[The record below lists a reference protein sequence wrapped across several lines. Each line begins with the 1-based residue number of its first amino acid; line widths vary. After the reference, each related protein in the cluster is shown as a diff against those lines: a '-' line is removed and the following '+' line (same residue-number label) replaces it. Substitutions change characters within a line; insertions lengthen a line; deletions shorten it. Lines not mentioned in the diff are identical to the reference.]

1 MPKIA
6 FRREFSMNVNSMTH
20 HNWIFFLHIRIS
32 YSFFAMSW
40 RKIEGLIFFYQAIF
54 WDTLPMCQT
63 SRCWCDPEV
72 EEDLEWITIVGPG
85 SWSVDIRL
93 LEELILPMELID
105 DPSSWL
111 NMAGTVSLARPE
123 KSFKIKKL
131 NLSNT

>member
-1 MPKIA
+1 
-6 FRREFSMNVNSMTH
+6 
-20 HNWIFFLHIRIS
+20 
-32 YSFFAMSW
+32 
-40 RKIEGLIFFYQAIF
+40 
-54 WDTLPMCQT
+54 MCQT

-93 LEELILPMELID
+93 LEELILPMELKD

-123 KSFKIKKL
+123 KSLESQKTESIKYLVEHVIMYRVSNIKVPFLFFFLCLDTFEFLLKLIIVWSITNGKIIPDVQ
-131 NLSNT
+131 N

>member
-1 MPKIA
+1 MGW
-6 FRREFSMNVNSMTH
+6 H
-20 HNWIFFLHIRIS
+20 
-32 YSFFAMSW
+32 
-40 RKIEGLIFFYQAIF
+40 FFYQAIF

-123 KSFKIKKL
+123 KSLESQKTESIKYL
-131 NLSNT
+131 VE